1 MLPSRCFQGKLGAS
15 SLKANSHEKP
25 LKIGKLA
32 PKIRRSAIVFQP
44 SPFFL
49 VYNSYYNLRKLVSFR
64 EGFWCKLAQ
73 VGFREGFWLAC
84 FVPPHSLKAVWASS
98 SLSGSSSSPSWSQPF
113 QLMLRFFHLNV
124 TYGLQT
130 RKRKKTINKG
140 SCFWSADNDAD
151 KDTKDIKKCGPTH
164 LAYASSFFRSTSAY
178 QNQRRFFRWWKGW
191 SPCQHCLPSLLLLFQ
206 LGQATPAGLTATG
219 MMFQKKSQNKLHHR
233 LDGV

>member
-1 MLPSRCFQGKLGAS
+1 M
-15 SLKANSHEKP
+15 
-25 LKIGKLA
+25 
-32 PKIRRSAIVFQP
+32 
-44 SPFFL
+44 
-49 VYNSYYNLRKLVSFR
+49 YNSYYNLRKLVSFR

-113 QLMLRFFHLNV
+113 QLMLRFVHLNV

>member
-1 MLPSRCFQGKLGAS
+1 MPFTYAKMPNHSLSAILWIHPKPDACDTCFHPDASKESWEHPPWKLTAT
-15 SLKANSHEKP
+15 KNP

-32 PKIRRSAIVFQP
+32 PKIFLRSAIVFQP

-113 QLMLRFFHLNV
+113 QLMLRFFPSKCDLWIAENN
-124 TYGLQT
+124 QQ
-130 RKRKKTINKG
+130 RKL
-140 SCFWSADNDAD
+140 FL
-151 KDTKDIKKCGPTH
+151 KC
-164 LAYASSFFRSTSAY
+164 
-178 QNQRRFFRWWKGW
+178 W
-191 SPCQHCLPSLLLLFQ
+191 
-206 LGQATPAGLTATG
+206 
-219 MMFQKKSQNKLHHR
+219 
-233 LDGV
+233 